1 MFVLII
7 FCIVAWFVYKSKQKK
22 KYKELEDMVFAD
34 LGISGWLAVPFID
47 VGVTVKSRQ
56 SLGKYDELKYFKE
69 NENALN
75 EAENGVSFKEFY
87 AKKINE
93 FLNDNFYG
101 MDSKF
106 KRLYKKK
113 IEPQVR
119 TLLKNSEAY
128 RIKVAYITP
137 AGKNPM
143 NKIISLYRNDIEKY
157 LNDPTLLMNKSEL
170 NRYLK
175 EQAKKQLEAKQH
187 EYYDKVNKIVD
198 LVNDKKDSFVIKGSG
213 DKVDDLIGKLFDR
226 TVNSIKK
233 IKTAD
238 SEEWDIIEKFIA
250 NIQSDI
256 EKEVARNKR
265 IVEYY
270 ESDDFKK
277 IKATCDSL
285 MSSQREFNE
294 YINEK
299 AQSISKLFG
308 TRVARTETETEDE
321 YEYIRPYKKTIT
333 PFTAEVSS
341 QVFASAENNPL
352 EYVIKNFY
360 PNKAN
365 YPEQIQKL
373 QLLIEELETLKEAKE
388 IIERY
393 KADYKQYI
401 TDVPSFIMEED
412 EAGFYTRLGF
422 ADISEEVLTVA
433 YKFSYTSGGGMA
445 KRTFTVPMTEETI
458 VELIKALESKLTASA
473 FSKEQRALMTKKI
486 REQIKVRDNFT
497 CCKCG
502 NSTHN
507 EPNLLLEIDHII
519 PVAKGGLTKEDNLQ
533 TLCWKCNRAKSDKL
547 L

>member
-250 NIQSDI
+250 NIQ
-256 EKEVARNKR
+256 
-265 IVEYY
+265 
-270 ESDDFKK
+270 
-277 IKATCDSL
+277 
-285 MSSQREFNE
+285 
-294 YINEK
+294 
-299 AQSISKLFG
+299 
-308 TRVARTETETEDE
+308 
-321 YEYIRPYKKTIT
+321 
-333 PFTAEVSS
+333 
-341 QVFASAENNPL
+341 
-352 EYVIKNFY
+352 
-360 PNKAN
+360 
-365 YPEQIQKL
+365 
-373 QLLIEELETLKEAKE
+373 
-388 IIERY
+388 
-393 KADYKQYI
+393 
-401 TDVPSFIMEED
+401 
-412 EAGFYTRLGF
+412 
-422 ADISEEVLTVA
+422 
-433 YKFSYTSGGGMA
+433 
-445 KRTFTVPMTEETI
+445 
-458 VELIKALESKLTASA
+458 
-473 FSKEQRALMTKKI
+473 
-486 REQIKVRDNFT
+486 
-497 CCKCG
+497 
-502 NSTHN
+502 
-507 EPNLLLEIDHII
+507 
-519 PVAKGGLTKEDNLQ
+519 
-533 TLCWKCNRAKSDKL
+533 
-547 L
+547 

>member
-7 FCIVAWFVYKSKQKK
+7 FCIIAWFVYKSKQKK

-87 AKKINE
+87 E

-277 IKATCDSL
+277 INDTYGHNCGDYVLNFIAQKMKNICSKCVMSRWGGEEFLIHNGTHDSTHEVL
-285 MSSQREFNE
+285 EKLRREIENSECIYKQQKINISLTIGVAQRN
-294 YINEK
+294 
-299 AQSISKLFG
+299 ADG
-308 TRVARTETETEDE
+308 D
-321 YEYIRPYKKTIT
+321 
-333 PFTAEVSS
+333 
-341 QVFASAENNPL
+341 
-352 EYVIKNFY
+352 
-360 PNKAN
+360 
-365 YPEQIQKL
+365 
-373 QLLIEELETLKEAKE
+373 IEEWIK
-388 IIERY
+388 R
-393 KADYKQYI
+393 AD
-401 TDVPSFIMEED
+401 D
-412 EAGFYTRLGF
+412 RLYYGKNNGKNMVV
-422 ADISEEVLTVA
+422 D
-433 YKFSYTSGGGMA
+433 
-445 KRTFTVPMTEETI
+445 
-458 VELIKALESKLTASA
+458 
-473 FSKEQRALMTKKI
+473 
-486 REQIKVRDNFT
+486 
-497 CCKCG
+497 
-502 NSTHN
+502 
-507 EPNLLLEIDHII
+507 
-519 PVAKGGLTKEDNLQ
+519 
-533 TLCWKCNRAKSDKL
+533 
-547 L
+547 